1 MNKHVRVRFAPS
13 PTGNLHVGGL
23 RTALFNWLFAR
34 HYGGTFLIRVE
45 DTDLERSSLEY
56 VASQM
61 ASLAWVGITSDETS
75 VYQSQRTDFYQAV
88 LDQLIREKKAYKCYC
103 SEQEIEARVRKAGI
117 TEEHYAYDNYC
128 RLRTADSASGT
139 FVVRFALPE
148 SLNHIEFNDLIRG
161 HLIFEREQLDDFII
175 VRSDGSFTYNF
186 VVVIDDHDLAITH
199 VIRAEEHISNTP
211 KQLLL
216 YQACGY
222 PAPLFAHIPMI
233 LGPDG
238 SKLSKRDGAV
248 DVLAYKKAG
257 YLPDA
262 FINYLVRLGWSHGD
276 QEIFSANEMISFFTL
291 DHVGKKG
298 AIFDPLKLDW
308 VNSVYLKAKTA
319 DQLMMALIEQ
329 VDAEFVAHTSTWSH
343 DQRKKAILLYQERV
357 KTLKEL
363 RDQVVN
369 LYTGPIM
376 YVQEDIQQWL
386 NDAGLRV
393 LDQVVQEISQL
404 DTFDHDTVAASLKAF
419 CKHHDLKLVHVAQ
432 PLRLAL
438 TGSTA
443 SPGIFDMLALVGKE
457 QTIKRVHTLKAFL
470 EAR

>member
-1 MNKHVRVRFAPS
+1 MNKNVRVRFAPS

-34 HYGGTFLIRVE
+34 HYGGVFLIRVE

-56 VASQM
+56 VASQL
-61 ASLAWVGITSDETS
+61 ASLSWVGITSDEPS
-75 VYQSQRTDFYQAV
+75 VYQSQRTDMYQRITDT
-88 LDQLIREKKAYKCYC
+88 LLKEKKIYKCYC
-103 SEQEIEARVRKAGI
+103 SAQELEDRVRAAGI
-117 TEEHYAYDNYC
+117 TGEHYPYDGFC
-128 RLRTADSASGT
+128 RTRTQPGT
-139 FVVRFALPE
+139 GSFVVRFALPDDVE
-148 SLNHIEFNDLIRG
+148 KVEFNDLIRG
-161 HLIFEREQLDDFII
+161 TVSVGRDQLDDFII
-175 VRSDGSFTYNF
+175 IRSDGSFTYNY

-216 YQACGY
+216 YKACGY
-222 PAPLFAHIPMI
+222 AAPEFAHIPMI

-248 DVLAYKKAG
+248 DVLSYKKDG
-257 YLPDA
+257 YLPEA
-262 FINYLVRLGWSHGD
+262 FINYLVRLGWAHGD
-276 QEIFSANEMISFFTL
+276 QEIFSVQDMIAFFTL

-298 AIFDPLKLDW
+298 AIFDRHKLDW
-308 VNSVYLKAKTA
+308 VNSVYLKEKSAEQLITA
-319 DQLMMALIEQ
+319 LVEQ
-329 VDAEFVAHTSTWSH
+329 VDSSFIADTPAWTPQE
-343 DQRKKAILLYQERV
+343 REKAILLYKERS

-363 RDQVVN
+363 RDQSMT
-369 LYTGPIM
+369 LYTGPVL
-376 YVQEDIQQWL
+376 YVQEDVDQWVTPATDTL
-386 NDAGLRV
+386 LTE
-393 LDQVVQEISQL
+393 VVAEFKTL
-404 DTFDHDTVAASLKAF
+404 ATFDHDAIAACLKTF
-419 CKHHDLKLVHVAQ
+419 CKARDLKLVTVAQ

-457 QTIKRVHTLKAFL
+457 KTIERVATFKRFL